1 MTMDAIPPA
10 IMNCYRK
17 VLLLMLTLPLWL
29 QAFALEP
36 GARQQHAALQQA
48 IEQFLH
54 TQAAGLPG
62 NTSISVGAI
71 DPRLNLPACPAPEAF
86 LPAGSRVWGKTTVGV
101 RCTAPVSWTVYV
113 PATVRV
119 HGNYVMAAAPLA
131 QGQSI
136 GVNDL
141 AKAKG
146 DLTTLPAGVVTDA
159 AQAIGRTLSISL
171 PAGAPLRQEV
181 LRAQQAVQQGQTV
194 RVMSTGPGFRVSAE
208 ARALNNANDGQ
219 VVQARTASGQVVS
232 GVARMSGIIEVTY

>member
-1 MTMDAIPPA
+1 
-10 IMNCYRK
+10 MNRYHK
-17 VLLLMLTLPLWL
+17 ALLLLMLTLPLWQ
-29 QAFALEP
+29 QAIAQAP
-36 GARQQHAALQQA
+36 GARQQHAALQETV
-48 IEQFLH
+48 EQFLH

-71 DPRLNLPACPAPEAF
+71 DPRLSLPACAAPEAF
-86 LPAGSRVWGKTTVGV
+86 LPAGSRAWGKTTVGV
-101 RCTAPVSWTVYV
+101 RCTAPASWTVYM

-119 HGNYVMAAAPLA
+119 HGEYVVAAAPLA

-136 GVNDL
+136 SANDL
-141 AKAKG
+141 AKTKG

-181 LRAQQAVQQGQTV
+181 LRAQQAIQQGQMV
-194 RVMSTGPGFRVSAE
+194 RVTSSGPGFRVSAE

-219 VVQARTASGQVVS
+219 VAQARTASGQVVS
-232 GVARMSGIIEVTY
+232 GVARMGGIIEVTY